1 MILTVTLNAALD
13 ATWSVDSLRPRTSH
27 RVDDARERAGG
38 KGINVARVLG
48 GLGHDPVATGLV
60 GGATGRRILDGLHT
74 AGIRS
79 EFVEVSGESRRTLAV
94 VSRDD
99 GDATVF
105 NGRGPSVTAAEWQLF
120 LRRYAALTAAAR
132 VVVLSGSTPQG
143 LPADAY
149 AQLVRTAA
157 AAGALTVLDTS
168 GPDLLRAL
176 EARPDVV
183 KPNAEEIAAAT
194 GQVDPARAAAALRS
208 LGARAVVASAGAD
221 GLRAVTP
228 EGTWRA
234 TPPNG
239 WPAIRP
245 APGTPAWPRSP
256 PGWTRARPGRTSSAP
271 RWPCR
276 PPPSPVRSPAR
287 STPPSSGGCSPGSS
301 SRRPRRA
308 RESSRTSPI
317 CAIVLDSRNLRATLD
332 RKSARGTAC

>member
-27 RVDDARERAGG
+27 RVDDAQERAGG

-48 GLGHDPVATGLV
+48 VLGHDPVATGLV
-60 GGATGRRILDGLHT
+60 GGSTGRRILDELHS
-74 AGIRS
+74 ARIRS
-79 EFVEVSGESRRTLAV
+79 EFVEVAGESRRTLAV

-105 NGRGPSVTAAEWQLF
+105 NGRGPSVTETEWQRF
-120 LRRYAALTAAAR
+120 HRRYADLVVAAR
-132 VVVLSGSTPQG
+132 VVVLSGSTPPG

-194 GQVDPARAAAALRS
+194 GQSDPVGAAAALRS
-208 LGARAVVASAGAD
+208 LGARTVVASAGAD
-221 GLRAVTP
+221 GLHAVTP

-234 TPPNG
+234 VPPERLAGNPTG
-239 WPAIRP
+239 AGDACVAAI
-245 APGTPAWPRSP
+245 AAGQDAGSAWPDILRRAVALSAAAVPCPVAGEVDTAVFRRLLPRVVVEAVP
-256 PGWTRARPGRTSSAP
+256 PGPGR
-271 RWPCR
+271 
-276 PPPSPVRSPAR
+276 
-287 STPPSSGGCSPGSS
+287 
-301 SRRPRRA
+301 
-308 RESSRTSPI
+308 
-317 CAIVLDSRNLRATLD
+317 
-332 RKSARGTAC
+332 